1 MIFIGGYN
9 GSLIYWL
16 CGHNQAPHT
25 LISDA
30 HRQSIDVIAWHP
42 AGHCVGTASHDGILK
57 FWCREP
63 PGNFV
68 CTSPKILYFFSFFFF
83 TSSHPCLFLFPFPYF
98 LISFSFLSFS
108 ISFLTVFHFFP
119 FPIHFLSLFSPFP
132 FLSFTFSISFLY
144 LFHFLPFPF
153 PFLLGSKLEQEV
165 KEFQDCPVFAHGPL
179 EIGVPNIIPITAPII
194 PGSAASSSFGS
205 GGEFQSSQGGGF
217 RGQSGNQPGGL
228 SGQSRSSYGG
238 GGRDG
243 GGGGR
248 GGGRDGGRGRGGG
261 RGQFDA
267 GPSYY
272 QAAPVSQVASAT
284 QPVLS
289 IQGLP
294 GSAGTRKK
302 SRFE

>member
-243 GGGGR
+243 GGGR